1 MFKKNKKPET
11 DKKQDNQI
19 EEKISHDFV
28 THNMPESR
36 LFSGQTFSNQSNNSK
51 KDPSISD
58 KNDHRKTGLLIIGG
72 GIILVIAL
80 LFFGYFYFIKPNVK
94 QPIAPVKE
102 TDQTFTAT
110 STEAS
115 SSIEEVATTTVEAVA
130 TSTPLISTSTE
141 AIASSSDSIM
151 PEETPIAS
159 TTVTVSKVDTDAD
172 GLTDDE
178 ERITGTDPNKADT
191 DNDGYSD
198 IAELESGYDPL
209 VPGKKVASTSAMLP
223 YKIDSRATVIYPSSW
238 EPTKNDANNVVVFTD
253 SDQAFIQIIYQ
264 DNTKK
269 LSPNDWFNEQFTGLT
284 PGEAINGQ
292 TMQGFFSKDG
302 LAAYVFSRDLKKVYS
317 FSCSPLAANTNSVV
331 LFHLMV
337 KTMVIK

>member
-1 MFKKNKKPET
+1 MFKKSKKPET

-19 EEKISHDFV
+19 EEKISHDFI

-36 LFSGQTFSNQSNNSK
+36 LFSDQTFSSQFKVSK
-51 KDPSISD
+51 KDLSISEA
-58 KNDHRKTGLLIIGG
+58 KDHRKVGLLIIGG
-72 GIILVIAL
+72 GIVLVIIL
-80 LFFGYFYFIKPNVK
+80 LCFGYFYFIKPNVK
-94 QPIAPVKE
+94 QPVVPVKE
-102 TDQTFTAT
+102 TDQTFVATSTAT
-110 STEAS
+110 SS
-115 SSIEEVATTTVEAVA
+115 SAEEVSTTTVELVA
-130 TSTPLISTSTE
+130 TNTPIISTSTN
-141 AIASSSDSIM
+141 ATASSSDSIM

-209 VPGKKVASTSAMLP
+209 APGKKVASTSAMLP
-223 YKIDSRATVIYPSSW
+223 YKIDSRVTVVYPSNW
-238 EPTKNDANNVVVFTD
+238 EPTKNAANNVVVFTD

-264 DNTKK
+264 DNPKK
-269 LSPNDWFNEQFTGLT
+269 LSPTAWFNEQFTGLT
-284 PGEAINGQ
+284 PGEAINSP

-302 LAAYVFSRDLKKVYS
+302 LAAYVFSRDLKRVYS
-317 FSCSPLAANTNSVV
+317 FSCSPLATNTNSVV
-331 LFHLMV
+331 LFHLMI
-337 KTMVIK
+337 KTMIIK